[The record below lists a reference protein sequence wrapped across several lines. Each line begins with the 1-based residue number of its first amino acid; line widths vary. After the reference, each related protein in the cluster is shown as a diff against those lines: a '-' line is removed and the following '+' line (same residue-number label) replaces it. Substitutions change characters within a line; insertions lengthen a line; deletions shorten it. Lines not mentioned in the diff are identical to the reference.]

1 MCIAE
6 IGTQASISG
15 RPRLRI
21 VRGVAHCCGLRVCY
35 SIVLLSLAL
44 LSSACK
50 LRLGIN
56 ESQSSFTLFGTNT
69 LVPASGGSPLSAA
82 LTPSPGNY
90 STAFSGALFAVTPET
105 AACPGASMQAWALG
119 LGGWF
124 WSTNASA
131 TVYSPLRILPTH
143 LSATTAGQPYM
154 LQNWEVGLEAVTVAA
169 DASGVVAMSG
179 TARLLH
185 G

>member
-1 MCIAE
+1 M
-6 IGTQASISG
+6 
-15 RPRLRI
+15 RPILRI
-21 VRGVAHCCGLRVCY
+21 VRGVAHCGHRVGYC
-35 SIVLLSLAL
+35 IVLLSFAL

-56 ESQSSFTLFGTNT
+56 ETQSSFTLSGTNT
-69 LVPASGGSPLSAA
+69 LVPASGGSLLSAA
-82 LTPSPGNY
+82 LTPSPGNV
-90 STAFSGALFAVTPET
+90 STAFSGALFAVTPDT
-105 AACPGASMQAWALG
+105 TACPGASMQAWAQG

-124 WSTNASA
+124 WSTDASP

-143 LSATTAGQPYM
+143 LNATTAGQPYM
-154 LQNWEVGLEAVTVAA
+154 LQNWEVGLDAVSVSA
-169 DASGVVAMSG
+169 DASGAVAMSG